1 MCFVIFSFSLFL
13 FFSFLFFSF
22 FFLVKMVSLLNPGCP
37 ETPSIDQAEV
47 CCLSGLSVFLLPSFF
62 SFFSC
67 LT

>member
-1 MCFVIFSFSLFL
+1 
-13 FFSFLFFSF
+13 
-22 FFLVKMVSLLNPGCP
+22 LVKMVSLLNPGCP